1 MIIDFW
7 TVFGMGGNFLYSARV
22 LVQWIASEKA
32 KKSIA
37 PRSFW
42 WISLAAC
49 FILIIYS
56 IVRSV
61 DKRMQDKPPALPLL
75 AGYIITLVPYLRN
88 LMLSY
93 NIRLRWHIASYVFAL
108 LVFLICLGLLLKIET
123 PLIRSRWFI
132 VGAAGSIIWN
142 TRFLWQW
149 AYSERVKKSVF
160 PISFWYLS
168 FLGWLLNLLYSLAM
182 QDLVYILG
190 FIFNFVPITR
200 NIMLYKKHTPV
211 LEQAGVN
218 KL

>member
-1 MIIDFW
+1 MIIDVW
-7 TVFGMGGNFLYSARV
+7 TVFGMGGNFLWTARV

-49 FILIIYS
+49 FILIVYS
-56 IVRSV
+56 IARSLDRRV
-61 DKRMQDKPPALPLL
+61 QDKPPPLPLL
-75 AGYIITLVPYLRN
+75 VGYIISLVPYLRN

-93 NIRLRWHIASYVFAL
+93 NIRRRWHIASHVFAL
-108 LVFLICLGLLLKIET
+108 VIFLICLGLLLKFKT
-123 PLIRSRWFI
+123 PLIRSRWFV
-132 VGAAGSIIWN
+132 VGAAGTIIWN

-149 AYSERVKKSVF
+149 VYAEKMKKSVF

-168 FLGWLLNLLYSLAM
+168 ILGWLLNLLYSLAM

-190 FIFNFVPITR
+190 FIFNFIPITR
-200 NIMLYKKHTPV
+200 NIMLSRKNALAGEPV
-211 LEQAGVN
+211 
-218 KL
+218 